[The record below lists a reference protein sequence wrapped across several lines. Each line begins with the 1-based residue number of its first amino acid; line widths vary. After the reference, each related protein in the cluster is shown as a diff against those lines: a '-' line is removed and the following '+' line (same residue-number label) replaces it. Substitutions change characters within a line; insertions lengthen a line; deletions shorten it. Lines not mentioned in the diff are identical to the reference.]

1 MKLLVGN
8 IFPTSLIRRSVRID
22 PVTESDAT
30 HYLDIADSVH
40 SFWGHTNT
48 LNTVNKKFGFDFSP
62 KTDRPAVTLDIDGI
76 PVLHGERF
84 ETVLVISP
92 DYKPGF
98 RPAIGVEVGEE
109 DIVGWQCL
117 LVRF

>member
-8 IFPTSLIRRSVRID
+8 IFPTSLVRRPVRID
-22 PVTESDAT
+22 PISLYQAE
-30 HYLDIADSVH
+30 HYMETSEIY
-40 SFWGHTNT
+40 SFWGHANT
-48 LNTVNKKFGFDFSP
+48 LNTVNKKFGFDLTP
-62 KTDRPAVTLDIDGI
+62 KTDRPAVTLDINGT

-84 ETVLVISP
+84 EKVLVISP
-92 DYKPGF
+92 DYRPGF

-117 LVRF
+117 LVSF